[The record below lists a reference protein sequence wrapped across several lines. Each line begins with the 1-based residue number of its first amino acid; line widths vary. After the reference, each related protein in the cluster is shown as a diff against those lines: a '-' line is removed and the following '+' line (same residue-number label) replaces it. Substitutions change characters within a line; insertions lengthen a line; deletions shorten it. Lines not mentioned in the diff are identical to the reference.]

1 MVMRTEDELQ
11 EVEARQAGDVGMS
24 VNEYLFERMLR
35 RALKQQPVTSDEERQ
50 SNRARQKR
58 FRERQRKVKSA

>member
-1 MVMRTEDELQ
+1 MVMKTEDELL
-11 EVEARQAGDVGMS
+11 ELETRQAGDVGMS

-35 RALKQQPVTSDEERQ
+35 RTLKQQPQTSDEERQ

-58 FRERQRKVKSA
+58 FRERKRKGRAA